1 MKKGASRTSVGG
13 RDGSALLQP
22 NEIKLSDQ
30 PGPSMPINE
39 AELSAAFD
47 FFDISGQGRITPN
60 DLKQRLGAFYKNLPP
75 KDIKMLLGDGPFTK
89 ETLRNLL
96 SHNELGNYDPVKEA
110 FKAYDPNGTGFAD
123 PETLRSIFQALGYG
137 EITDEDLQVL
147 VETADAD
154 RDGKISLEDF
164 RQMMR
169 FSERTQNAQPLSAPP
184 AAAGASS

>member
-1 MKKGASRTSVGG
+1 MKKGSPNA

-22 NEIKLSDQ
+22 GELKLSDQ

-47 FFDISGQGRITPN
+47 FFDVTGQGRITPN
-60 DLKQRLGAFYKNLPP
+60 DLKQRLGAFYKNLPA
-75 KDIKMLLGDGPFTK
+75 KDIKMLLGDGSFTK

-96 SHNELGNYDPVKEA
+96 SNNELGNYDPVKEA

-137 EITDEDLQVL
+137 EITDDDLQVL

-154 RDGKISLEDF
+154 NDGKISLEDF

-169 FSERTQNAQPLSAPP
+169 LSEKNQTNQMGAGGGEGAGEGGSA
-184 AAAGASS
+184 